1 MGHIKKITLFLA
13 RVIASTFASFFIAL
27 LFCIA
32 ALVFP
37 YITPTG
43 ELSNSVMCYFFHAI
57 PHCELSFLS
66 LFDISHAFLAGIDND
81 ISHRFV
87 RGILKY
93 LIISVPYIFTGFI
106 ALLVF
111 KFMWNDTRPK
121 NKDSSGDGN
130 E

>member
-1 MGHIKKITLFLA
+1 MFLIKKIIIFLA

-27 LFCIA
+27 FFFIA
-32 ALVFP
+32 ALAFP

-111 KFMWNDTRPK
+111 KFMWNDTKPK
-121 NKDSSGDGN
+121 KTDSDLDCN
-130 E
+130 D

>member
-1 MGHIKKITLFLA
+1 MLLIKKIVLFIA
-13 RVIASTFASFFIAL
+13 RIIASAFASLFVAL
-27 LFCIA
+27 LFFIA

-81 ISHRFV
+81 ILNRFV
-87 RGILKY
+87 KGILKY
-93 LIISVPYIFTGFI
+93 LITSVPYIFTGFI

-130 E
+130 D